1 MADQDRIHTYASGG
15 SPRPRF
21 SVLASVVLGLLV
33 LVIGFLIGR
42 ATAPGGSSPGVA
54 IRPRDPGPT
63 RLVSGVPV
71 GYAHTEEGA
80 AAAALNYG
88 AVAARREFLNSRR
101 RKIILGI
108 AATPAF
114 AREYERLASPGLAAA
129 LRGPLGQGFKAG
141 APTIYQSAPL
151 AYRVVS
157 YTPQRATI
165 SGWGIALSGN
175 TIGFAPQ
182 VDFETTTS
190 TLTWSDGDWKVSGG
204 SSTDGPTPRLSE
216 QSKPTPASQLIQSL
230 QSLRTV
236 HYEP

>member
-1 MADQDRIHTYASGG
+1 
-15 SPRPRF
+15 
-21 SVLASVVLGLLV
+21 
-33 LVIGFLIGR
+33 
-42 ATAPGGSSPGVA
+42 
-54 IRPRDPGPT
+54 
-63 RLVSGVPV
+63 LVSGVPV

-80 AAAALNYG
+80 VAAALNYG
-88 AVAARREFLNSRR
+88 AVAARKEFLSPRR

-114 AREYERLASPGLAAA
+114 AREYERLASPALAAA

-157 YTPQRATI
+157 YTPQRATV
-165 SGWGIALSGN
+165 SGWGMALSGN
-175 TIGFAPQ
+175 TIGFTPQ

-190 TLTWSDGDWKVSGG
+190 TLMWSEGDWKVSGG

-216 QSKPTPASQLIQSL
+216 QSKPTPAAQLVQGL
-230 QSLRTV
+230 QDMRTV